1 MLRTAFLDVL
11 GARAPGRVIRSGGSG
26 AVKLGACC
34 ATELE
39 VGRGGRGM
47 ATAKKEKV
55 KKDRSGKAM
64 DQKTVHMLKLLD
76 ARPTPM

>member
-1 MLRTAFLDVL
+1 MLRTAFRDVL
-11 GARAPGRVIRSGGSG
+11 GGHAPGRAINSGGSG
-26 AVKLGACC
+26 AARLGACC
-34 ATELE
+34 VTELE
-39 VGRGGRGM
+39 AGRGRRGM

-64 DQKTVHMLKLLD
+64 DQKTVNMLKLLD